1 MELLTPFLYVY
12 CDRNNCIYS
21 LKNSYLNKF
30 ASGILGSGFLKRSV
44 KESVVKSYLLSR
56 TNSIAALQEKLQGD
70 FCLYSICVAQPPPSL
85 SSGTQAHRRML
96 WARFCLGQG
105 SHRGLRCAVCAQG
118 CIFLTPRSWLA
129 LSFLLICSNCSFAQ
143 GASWYIQLCGH
154 MYNFI
159 CWINPKI

>member
-70 FCLYSICVAQPPPSL
+70 FCLYSICVAQPPPPFP
-85 SSGTQAHRRML
+85 QAHRRIG
-96 WARFCLGQG
+96 ACCGHG
-105 SHRGLRCAVCAQG
+105 SAWDRGLTEGSVV
-118 CIFLTPRSWLA
+118 LSA
-129 LSFLLICSNCSFAQ
+129 LRDAFS
-143 GASWYIQLCGH
+143 
-154 MYNFI
+154 
-159 CWINPKI
+159 